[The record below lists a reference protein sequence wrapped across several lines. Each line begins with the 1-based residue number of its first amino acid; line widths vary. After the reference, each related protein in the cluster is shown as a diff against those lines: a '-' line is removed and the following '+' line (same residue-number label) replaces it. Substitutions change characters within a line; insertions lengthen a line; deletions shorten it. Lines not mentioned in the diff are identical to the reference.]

1 MSLKGII
8 SIAGMP
14 GLFKVLAQ
22 SKSGF
27 IVESLGDKKRM
38 PVSSS
43 QRISMLEDISVFT
56 MADDLPLTEVML
68 KMKDA
73 AASNPPVDAKSDPNK
88 LREYFRTIVA
98 DFDSERVYPSDI
110 KKIITWFHL
119 VKDIVDIPDEP
130 EASAAEEQSA
140 SAPEP
145 EAAETE
151 KAPAKKKKATKPK
164 AAAAEGE
171 EVAEKPAKA
180 KKKKETK

>member
-73 AASNPPVDAKSDPNK
+73 ASSNPPVDAKSDPNK

-130 EASAAEEQSA
+130 EATEQKPA

-164 AAAAEGE
+164 AAAEGE
-171 EVAEKPAKA
+171 DAEAKPAKA

>member
-73 AASNPPVDAKSDPNK
+73 ASANPPVDAKSDPNK
-88 LREYFRTIVA
+88 LREYFRTVVA

-119 VKDIVDIPDEP
+119 VKDIVDIPDET
-130 EASAAEEQSA
+130 EAAAEEKPSA
-140 SAPEP
+140 DASEP
-145 EAAETE
+145 ATAVAE
-151 KAPAKKKKATKPK
+151 KAPAKKKKATKAK
-164 AAAAEGE
+164 AADGE
-171 EVAEKPAKA
+171 EAAEKPAKA

>member
-73 AASNPPVDAKSDPNK
+73 ASSNPPVDAKSDPNK

-130 EASAAEEQSA
+130 EATEQQPA

-151 KAPAKKKKATKPK
+151 KAPAKKKKVTKPK
-164 AAAAEGE
+164 AAAEGE
-171 EVAEKPAKA
+171 DAEAKPAKA

>member
-73 AASNPPVDAKSDPNK
+73 ASSNPPVDAKSDPNK

-130 EASAAEEQSA
+130 EATEQQPA

-164 AAAAEGE
+164 AAAEGE
-171 EVAEKPAKA
+171 DAEAKPAKA

>member
-73 AASNPPVDAKSDPNK
+73 VSSNPPVDAKSDPDK
-88 LREYFRTIVA
+88 LRAYFRTIVA

-130 EASAAEEQSA
+130 ETSGDEQQAANAAEPA
-140 SAPEP
+140 TAD
-145 EAAETE
+145 TE
-151 KAPAKKKKATKPK
+151 KAPAKKKKTTKPK
-164 AAAAEGE
+164 AGE
-171 EVAEKPAKA
+171 ADGEATAEKPAKA

>member
-73 AASNPPVDAKSDPNK
+73 ASSNPPVDAKSDPNK

-119 VKDIVDIPDEP
+119 VKYIVDIPDEP
-130 EASAAEEQSA
+130 EATATEQQPA

-151 KAPAKKKKATKPK
+151 KAPAKKKKVTKPK
-164 AAAAEGE
+164 AAAEGE
-171 EVAEKPAKA
+171 DAEAKPAKA